1 MNKLWQE
8 LFLELKIL
16 HTKTPPNIIERCCRT
31 IVSILKTMGREMQE
45 EWDLGVKA
53 ACLAYNTTVHTSNGQ
68 TQFFATFGH
77 EAPLPPLEA
86 PLGYIQFL
94 KQTGRWNYPIIR
106 LDRNN

>member
-1 MNKLWQE
+1 M
-8 LFLELKIL
+8 
-16 HTKTPPNIIERCCRT
+16 IERCYRT

-53 ACLAYNTTVHTSNGQ
+53 ACLAYNTTVHTRIAKPNALQ
-68 TQFFATFGH
+68 PLDVKHFFQYI
-77 EAPLPPLEA
+77 
-86 PLGYIQFL
+86 GYIQFL